1 MSGEKFESNAIRS
14 SIVIIRLTF
23 CTSNNINDHSY
34 GDSDDDDDDDANDD
48 DDDQPE
54 TIPEKPGTFGV
65 FESFV
70 RRL

>member
-23 CTSNNINDHSY
+23 CTSNNINDHCY
-34 GDSDDDDDDDANDD
+34 DDIDDDDAD

-54 TIPEKPGTFGV
+54 TIPEKPGTFGM

-70 RRL
+70 RRF